1 MKQGKLI
8 DPLRRI
14 LMTAML
20 VPWLS
25 HAVAGQ
31 VCDDKVV
38 ASLKARWQIG
48 TDGSVKAAS
57 CKLWPDD
64 NSKMLVALVYEPPN
78 YPAVTDHQLPL
89 YLAIVNLE
97 SLNVLGSYQG
107 SIEEDA
113 VTLVNEGSLAFDTA
127 RYFLAKNVRA
137 FGLRISAT
145 VEPRYAEGG
154 SDDVLSLYVIEG
166 TQIRP
171 VLQNLSM
178 QYWRYKGGV
187 YGGATNYTTKK
198 TDLSLSVTPT
208 TSHGFFD
215 LLVSAKTTGLR
226 KTITQKLHYDG
237 QVYPFDMIDLKIK
250 LSGSK

>member
-14 LMTAML
+14 LLTAML
-20 VPWLS
+20 APWLS
-25 HAVAGQ
+25 QAVAGQ

-38 ASLKARWQIG
+38 ASLKASWQIG
-48 TDGSVKAAS
+48 TEGSVRAAS

-64 NSKMLVALVYEPPN
+64 SSKMFVALAYEPPN

-97 SLNVLGSYQG
+97 SLNVLGSYKG

-137 FGLRISAT
+137 FGLRVSAT
-145 VEPRYAEGG
+145 VQPRFSEGG
-154 SDDVLSLYVIEG
+154 YGDVLSLYVIEG
-166 TQIRP
+166 EQIRP
-171 VLQNLSM
+171 VLHDLPM
-178 QYWRYKGGV
+178 RYWTYEGGF
-187 YGGATNYTTKK
+187 YGGGTNYTTKK
-198 TDLSLSVTPT
+198 TDFSLSVAPT

-215 LLVSAKTTGLR
+215 LLVTAKTTGLR
-226 KTITQKLHYDG
+226 KTTTQKLQYDG
-237 QVYPFDMIDLKIK
+237 QVYPFDMIDLQIK